1 MARVKG
7 SKNKRTLLREA
18 ELEAIRAGTKK
29 DVLTSIYVME
39 HIMEYFFFRAKGMRA
54 VGNHDEAERYYLRAL
69 TAAEKIAPYKY
80 ARLSAV
86 KVMGDPNAPK
96 DIYDGASLEE
106 LKAIV
111 EFHLER
117 VAPMLDLKVIPMN
130 SGHDAEPEGGIADR
144 DAPQGRAGND
154 AGARQGRRRASDHHG
169 GIAYRHD

>member
-29 DVLTSIYVME
+29 DVLMSIYVME

-54 VGNHDEAERYYLRAL
+54 VGNHDKAERYYLRAL

-86 KVMGDPNAPK
+86 KVMGDPNAQK
-96 DIYDGASLEE
+96 DFEDGATLEE
-106 LKAIV
+106 LKAMV
-111 EFHLER
+111 EYHPER
-117 VAPMLDLKVIPMN
+117 VAPFLDLEVK
-130 SGHDAEPEGGIADR
+130 GADGLDLREPLSACLPR
-144 DAPQGRAGND
+144 FSSF
-154 AGARQGRRRASDHHG
+154 GAANHG
-169 GIAYRHD
+169 WDGTEQATPR